1 MEVLKFLE
9 YFVWKITILRQK
21 IIIFPIAEGDAKIV
35 WVFRVKNHDFTPKN
49 HIFSNFRGG
58 GMRRV
63 RSLPPLDP
71 PLHSPLH
78 SLIIVL
84 KFFIIFLTIHCL
96 YTGTCTNI
104 TRVNHVTMVKQGH
117 LNVLITW
124 KSYYFECSIKFLLLI
139 RRKYYG

>member
-21 IIIFPIAEGDAKIV
+21 IIFFPIAEGDAKIF

-58 GMRRV
+58 HAPGTP
-63 RSLPPLDP
+63 PPLDP
-71 PLHSPLH
+71 PLHS
-78 SLIIVL
+78 LINVL

-96 YTGTCTNI
+96 YTGTYTNI
-104 TRVNHVTMVKQGH
+104 TQVNHVTMVKQGH

-124 KSYYFECSIKFLLLI
+124 KSYYVEYSIKSLLLI
-139 RRKYYG
+139 SLIKRKYYG